1 MFVLAVNGYYCYLA
15 CFAGQF
21 VFIVAVFAGAACKN
35 SNNKYLV
42 SADGAKSVEK
52 WKALPQF
59 KKI

>member
-1 MFVLAVNGYYCYLA
+1 NGYYCYLA

-21 VFIVAVFAGAACKN
+21 VFIVAVFAGSACKN